1 MSVDFGRVLRKYSCV
16 AIENPANYETPVV
29 SEKRSTDSMIPS
41 IYRELRQL
49 AAKKISCESA
59 DQSLSATALVH
70 EAYLVLAK
78 DGDPRWDN
86 RGHFYT
92 AAAVV
97 MRRVLID
104 RARRKMAQRRGG
116 RVKTEPLADDSI
128 HAPAAPSQPD
138 ELLAL
143 NDALDKLTKEDK
155 RKGELVM
162 LRYFVG
168 LSIEEAA
175 DALGISKATAK
186 RDWVFSRAWLL
197 RELEES

>member
-1 MSVDFGRVLRKYSCV
+1 MVIEDFPKHE
-16 AIENPANYETPVV
+16 APVV

-97 MRRVLID
+97 MRRILID

-116 RVKTEPLADDSI
+116 GVKAEPLADDSI

-197 RELEES
+197 RELEEG

>member
-1 MSVDFGRVLRKYSCV
+1 
-16 AIENPANYETPVV
+16 
-29 SEKRSTDSMIPS
+29 MIPS
-41 IYRELRQL
+41 IYKELRQL
-49 AAKKISCESA
+49 ATKKLSNEVA
-59 DQSLSATALVH
+59 NQSLSATALVH

-97 MRRVLID
+97 MRRILID
-104 RARRKMAQRRGG
+104 RARRRLTQRRGG
-116 RVKTEPLADDSI
+116 GIKPEQLADDSI

-143 NDALDKLTKEDK
+143 NDALDKLTREDK

-175 DALGISKATAK
+175 EALGISKATAK

-197 RELEES
+197 RELEEG